1 VFPLTLLKPGPA
13 FTVREVFDEHA
24 GYLWRTFRHLGMPE
38 ADVPDLCQEVF
49 VVVHRKLGEFEGR
62 SSLKTWLYGICLR
75 VASDHRRRA
84 HVRHERAQADAGEE
98 LESGGSFG
106 PDARIDARAQLQA
119 LLAELDDDKR
129 AVLVL
134 YELEGLTMKEV
145 AEVVGCPLQTAYA
158 RLHAARARLLEART
172 AARERGSEP

>member
-1 VFPLTLLKPGPA
+1 VFPLTLLKPRA
-13 FTVREVFDEHA
+13 ASTVREVFDEYA
-24 GYLWRTFRHLGMPE
+24 GYVWRTFRHLGIPE

-62 SSLKTWLYGICLR
+62 SSVKTWLYGICVR

-84 HVRHERAQADAGEE
+84 HVRNERAQSDAGEQ
-98 LESGGSFG
+98 LSSSQSFG
-106 PDARIDARAQLQA
+106 PDARAEARAQLQS

-129 AVLVL
+129 TVLVL
-134 YELEGLTMKEV
+134 YELEGLTMKEI
-145 AEVVGCPLQTAYA
+145 AEIVGCPLQTAYS
-158 RLHAARARLLEART
+158 RLHAARARLLEVLT

>member
-1 VFPLTLLKPGPA
+1 MFPLTLLKPRA
-13 FTVREVFDEHA
+13 ASTVREVFDEHA
-24 GYLWRTFRHLGMPE
+24 GYVWRTFRHLGIPE

-84 HVRHERAQADAGEE
+84 HVRNERAQADPGEH
-98 LESGGSFG
+98 LASAGSFG
-106 PDARIDARAQLQA
+106 PDARVEARAQLQA

-129 AVLVL
+129 TVLVL

-145 AEVVGCPLQTAYA
+145 AEVVGCPLQTAYS
-158 RLHAARARLLEART
+158 RLHAARARLFEVLAT
-172 AARERGSEP
+172 ARERGSEP